1 MRSGSAALAAAT
13 LVIAMGSAQAAT
25 PDTAASGRMKFNS
38 NCGGCHGED
47 AVQSDRKQDLRLL
60 QHRYADKADEV
71 FAATVKDGRPD
82 KGMPSWDGALT
93 PADLGEINAFL
104 KTVQAP

>member
-1 MRSGSAALAAAT
+1 MALAM
-13 LVIAMGSAQAAT
+13 LIVVGNAQAAA
-25 PDTAASGRMKFNS
+25 PDAVTSGRMKFNS

-60 QHRYADKADEV
+60 QHRYADKSDEV
-71 FAATVKDGRPD
+71 FATTVKDGRPD
-82 KGMPSWDGALT
+82 KGMPSWAGALT
-93 PADLGEINAFL
+93 PADLSDISAFL